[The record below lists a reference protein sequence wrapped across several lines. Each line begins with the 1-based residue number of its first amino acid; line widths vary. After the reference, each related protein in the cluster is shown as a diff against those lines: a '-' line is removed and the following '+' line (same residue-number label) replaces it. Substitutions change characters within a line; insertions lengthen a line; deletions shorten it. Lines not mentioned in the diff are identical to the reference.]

1 VKRKKERKENEV
13 KKKMENRDKK
23 RTIDILKRKLL
34 KLGIYSA
41 PIILSVSIPDIKI
54 QAATPPGD
62 PGGRGDLPA
71 PPIRKK
77 SIIEQEKNE
86 NEKKNNKKRIRIKS
100 IYELYKNPFKS
111 PFKKSPFVRRKEE
124 ER

>member
-1 VKRKKERKENEV
+1 MKNES
-13 KKKMENRDKK
+13 KK
-23 RTIDILKRKLL
+23 RTIDTLKRKLL
-34 KLGIYSA
+34 RLGIYSA
-41 PIILSVSIPDIKI
+41 PIILSISIPDIKI
-54 QAATPPGD
+54 QAQTGNSGCLP
-62 PGGRGDLPA
+62 DLPA

-124 ER
+124 EER

>member
-1 VKRKKERKENEV
+1 MKNG
-13 KKKMENRDKK
+13 DKK

-54 QAATPPGD
+54 QAATPRGRPGCN
-62 PGGRGDLPA
+62 PRRA

-111 PFKKSPFVRRKEE
+111 PFKKFPLVRRKEE
-124 ER
+124 KK

>member
-1 VKRKKERKENEV
+1 MKNG
-13 KKKMENRDKK
+13 NKK

-54 QAATPPGD
+54 QAVTAGNPE
-62 PGGRGDLPA
+62 GRGILPA

-77 SIIEQEKNE
+77 SIIEQEKNK
-86 NEKKNNKKRIRIKS
+86 NEKNYSKKRIRIKS

-124 ER
+124 KK

>member
-1 VKRKKERKENEV
+1 MKNES
-13 KKKMENRDKK
+13 KK

-34 KLGIYSA
+34 RLGIYSA

-54 QAATPPGD
+54 QAQTAGD
-62 PGGRGDLPA
+62 PECLPILPA

-77 SIIEQEKNE
+77 NIIEQEKNE

-111 PFKKSPFVRRKEE
+111 PFERKKEE
-124 ER
+124 EK

>member
-1 VKRKKERKENEV
+1 MGNG
-13 KKKMENRDKK
+13 DKK
-23 RTIDILKRKLL
+23 RKIDILKRKLL
-34 KLGIYSA
+34 RLGIYST
-41 PIILSVSIPDIKI
+41 PIILSVSIPDIKV
-54 QAATPPGD
+54 QAITGGTPVCPPDG
-62 PGGRGDLPA
+62 PA

-100 IYELYKNPFKS
+100 IYELYKDPFKS

>member
-1 VKRKKERKENEV
+1 MKNG
-13 KKKMENRDKK
+13 DKK

-34 KLGIYSA
+34 KLGIYST

-62 PGGRGDLPA
+62 PGGRGDLA
-71 PPIRKK
+71 PPIRKRG
-77 SIIEQEKNE
+77 IIEQEKNE
-86 NEKKNNKKRIRIKS
+86 NGKKNNEKRIRIKS
-100 IYELYKNPFKS
+100 IYELYKDPFKS

-124 ER
+124 K

>member
-1 VKRKKERKENEV
+1 MGNG
-13 KKKMENRDKK
+13 DKK

-54 QAATPPGD
+54 QAQTGVSGCLP
-62 PGGRGDLPA
+62 DLPA

-111 PFKKSPFVRRKEE
+111 PFKKIPFCEEKRRRKVENKTGRE
-124 ER
+124 H

>member
-1 VKRKKERKENEV
+1 MGNG
-13 KKKMENRDKK
+13 DKK

-54 QAATPPGD
+54 QAQTAGSSGCD
-62 PGGRGDLPA
+62 PDLPA

-111 PFKKSPFVRRKEE
+111 PFKKFPFVRRKEE

>member
-1 VKRKKERKENEV
+1 MKE
-13 KKKMENRDKK
+13 KKMKNESKK

-34 KLGIYSA
+34 RLGIYSA

-54 QAATPPGD
+54 QAQTAGGS
-62 PGGRGDLPA
+62 GGRGDLPA

-86 NEKKNNKKRIRIKS
+86 NEKKNNKKKD
-100 IYELYKNPFKS
+100 KD
-111 PFKKSPFVRRKEE
+111 
-124 ER
+124 

>member
-1 VKRKKERKENEV
+1 VKRKKEKIENEV
-13 KKKMENRDKK
+13 KKKMKNGDKK

-34 KLGIYSA
+34 RLGIYSA

-54 QAATPPGD
+54 QAQTAGN
-62 PGGRGDLPA
+62 PGGCPPDGLA

-77 SIIEQEKNE
+77 STIEQEKNE

-111 PFKKSPFVRRKEE
+111 PFKKSPFGRKKEE
-124 ER
+124 K